1 MSNLLSVC
9 DIKDEVLDI
18 LELAKNF
25 KEGKMEEK
33 TFSR

>member
-18 LELAKNF
+18 LELAKNQYIPEL
-25 KEGKMEEK
+25 K
-33 TFSR
+33 

>member
-25 KEGKMEEK
+25 KEGKWK
-33 TFSR
+33 KNL